1 MALLR
6 ARQILANLSRHLE
19 LSDRPDA
26 AVGAALGSLHDA
38 RILSLDGIRGLAI
51 LMVVIGH
58 ASEPGVAINS
68 FFKVP
73 FSLCWTGV
81 ELFFVLSGFLITTLL
96 FEQVGQADY
105 FRQFYVRRI
114 LRIVPL
120 FYVLLILLV
129 FVTPLVIPDVEVQEM
144 AIGWQHRS
152 PWYFAFL
159 SNILALRLGD
169 FPLDPLA
176 VSWSLSVEEQFYLV
190 WPVVVLLL
198 RRSGRPMLGLLGLLG
213 AAATLR
219 MALLHL
225 GWGDHAIYVFTP
237 TRMDPLIIG
246 SMLAV
251 LRLQGYF
258 TESAGEVAKVLA
270 FTVLGVILLTAA
282 FMGIFPDFSQHQP
295 LFLAARQLLYYPAIS
310 TLFGALLVWGVVAP
324 SAWWSVWL
332 QRPWLMTLGT
342 WSYGIYLTHNF
353 INHAVEYL
361 GLTYGW
367 LGYTLLGQGMH
378 YLCTLSISILVGAG
392 CYYLVER
399 PCLRLRACL
408 RKPSAVRSSSLP
420 V

>member
-6 ARQILANLSRHLE
+6 ARQIMANLRRNLKLSR
-19 LSDRPDA
+19 SPDA
-26 AVGAALGSLHDA
+26 AAGAALSSLHDA
-38 RILSLDGIRGLAI
+38 RIPALDGIRGLAV

-58 ASEPGVAINS
+58 ASEPAMAVS
-68 FFKVP
+68 WLFCLP

-96 FEQVGQADY
+96 LEQIGQVDY

-144 AIGWQHRS
+144 AIGWRHRS

-190 WPVVVLLL
+190 WPLVVLMLQ
-198 RRSGRPMLGLLGLLG
+198 RSGRPLMTLLGLLG

-258 TESAGEVAKVLA
+258 TTSAGEVAKVLA
-270 FTVLGVILLTAA
+270 FTVLGVMLLTAA
-282 FMGIFPDFSQHQP
+282 FVAIFPDFSQHHP
-295 LFLAARQLLYYPAIS
+295 LFLALRELLYYPAIS
-310 TLFGALLVWGVVAP
+310 TFFGALLVWGVIAP
-324 SAWWSVWL
+324 SSWWSVWL

-367 LGYTLLGQGMH
+367 LGYTLLGQGFH
-378 YLCTLSISILVGAG
+378 YLCTLSISILVGAV
-392 CYYLVER
+392 CHYLVER
-399 PCLRLRACL
+399 PCLRWRRYL
-408 RKPSAVRSSSLP
+408 RKPGAVRSSSLP
-420 V
+420 A